1 LSRVLIV
8 DDNEVNLYL
17 LRTVLEGYGFEV
29 DEAGDGE
36 QALEAASLALPDLVI
51 SDLLMPVMDGYT
63 LLRRWRADARFR
75 RIPFIVYTATYSE
88 PQDRKLALE
97 LGADAYILKA
107 TEVDE
112 LIARVRE
119 TLASST
125 RREPERAGTAPADS
139 EVRLKEYN
147 EVLIHKLEAK
157 SLQLQQANLR
167 LRQLSQ
173 RLMAVQEAERAAIA
187 RELHDEIG
195 QALTAIKFNAQWL
208 ARRITGPESLKL
220 TDCIELADR
229 TLSQVRG
236 LALELRPPQL
246 DQLGLT
252 AALRDLTERMSASAG
267 LNAQFAA
274 DSLEVAP
281 GYAQATAAF
290 RVAQEA
296 LTNVVRHA
304 DAGEVAVEL
313 RRRGVELVVTV
324 TDNGRAFDLEEAL
337 TGAVKGRSMGLLG
350 MQERVK
356 LAGGWLK
363 IESQSGQGTRV
374 KAGFPVDVP
383 VERRE

>member
-17 LRTVLEGYGFEV
+17 LRTVLENFGFAV

-36 QALEAASLALPDLVI
+36 KALAVASRALPDLVI

-63 LLRRWRADARFR
+63 LLRHWRADPRFR
-75 RIPFIVYTATYSE
+75 HIPFIVYTATYSE
-88 PQDRKLALE
+88 PQDRKLALD
-97 LGADAYILKA
+97 LGADAYVLK
-107 TEVDE
+107 TTNMDE
-112 LIARVRE
+112 LMVHVRE
-119 TLASST
+119 TLASSP
-125 RREPERAGTAPADS
+125 RRELAPAAS
-139 EVRLKEYN
+139 APAAGESQLKEYS

-157 SLQLQQANLR
+157 SLQLQQANQR
-167 LRQLSQ
+167 LQQLSQ
-173 RLMAVQEAERAAIA
+173 RMMEVQEAERAAIA

-208 ARRITGPESLKL
+208 ARRTTGPGLQKL
-220 TDCIELADR
+220 ADCIALTDR

-236 LALELRPPQL
+236 MALELRPPQL

-267 LNAQFAA
+267 LDAQFAA
-274 DSLEVAP
+274 DALEVAP

-296 LTNVVRHA
+296 LTNVMRHA
-304 DAGEVAVEL
+304 GAGKVAVEL
-313 RRRGVELVVTV
+313 RRRGGELVVTV
-324 TDNGRAFDLEEAL
+324 ADDGRAFDLEAAL
-337 TGAVKGRSMGLLG
+337 AGSDKGSSIGLLG
-350 MQERVK
+350 MQERVN

-363 IESQSGQGTRV
+363 IESQPGQGTRV
-374 KAGFPVDVP
+374 SAGFPVDVP
-383 VERRE
+383 LERPA

>member
-17 LRTVLEGYGFEV
+17 LRTVLEGYGFDV
-29 DEAGDGE
+29 DEASDGE
-36 QALEAASLALPDLVI
+36 RALASASQSAPDLVI
-51 SDLLMPVMDGYT
+51 SDLLMSVMDGYT
-63 LLRRWRADARFR
+63 LLRRWRGDVRFR

-88 PQDRKLALE
+88 PQDRKLALD
-97 LGADAYILKA
+97 LGADAYILKT
-107 TEVDE
+107 TEMDE
-112 LIARVRE
+112 LMARVRE
-119 TLASST
+119 TLAMSP
-125 RREPERAGTAPADS
+125 RRHQEPEGGAPVDS
-139 EVRLKEYN
+139 DVQLKEYS
-147 EVLIHKLEAK
+147 EVLINKLEAK

-167 LRQLSQ
+167 LQQLSQ
-173 RLMAVQEAERAAIA
+173 RLMEVQEAERAAIA

-208 ARRITGPESLKL
+208 ARRITGPELQKL
-220 TDCIELADR
+220 ADCIALADR

-236 LALELRPPQL
+236 MALALRPPQL

-267 LNAQFAA
+267 LDVQFAA
-274 DSLEVAP
+274 DTLEVAP

-296 LTNVVRHA
+296 LTNVMRHA
-304 DAGEVAVEL
+304 GAGKVTVEL
-313 RRRGVELVVTV
+313 RRRGVELVITV
-324 TDNGRAFDLEEAL
+324 ADDGRSFDLEQAL
-337 TGAVKGRSMGLLG
+337 AGAVRGGSMGLLG
-350 MQERVK
+350 MQERVN

-363 IESQSGQGTRV
+363 IESRPGEGTRV
-374 KAGFPVDVP
+374 SAGFPVDVP

>member
-1 LSRVLIV
+1 VSRVLIV

-157 SLQLQQANLR
+157 SLELQQANLR

-252 AALRDLTERMSASAG
+252 AALRDLTERMSASAS
-267 LNAQFAA
+267 LQAQFAA

-304 DAGEVAVEL
+304 AADQVTVEL

-363 IESQSGQGTRV
+363 IESQPGQGTRV

>member
-1 LSRVLIV
+1 
-8 DDNEVNLYL
+8 
-17 LRTVLEGYGFEV
+17 
-29 DEAGDGE
+29 
-36 QALEAASLALPDLVI
+36 
-51 SDLLMPVMDGYT
+51 
-63 LLRRWRADARFR
+63 
-75 RIPFIVYTATYSE
+75 
-88 PQDRKLALE
+88 
-97 LGADAYILKA
+97 
-107 TEVDE
+107 
-112 LIARVRE
+112 
-119 TLASST
+119 
-125 RREPERAGTAPADS
+125 
-139 EVRLKEYN
+139 
-147 EVLIHKLEAK
+147 
-157 SLQLQQANLR
+157 
-167 LRQLSQ
+167 
-173 RLMAVQEAERAAIA
+173 
-187 RELHDEIG
+187 
-195 QALTAIKFNAQWL
+195 
-208 ARRITGPESLKL
+208 
-220 TDCIELADR
+220 
-229 TLSQVRG
+229 

-363 IESQSGQGTRV
+363 IESQPGQGTRV

>member
-363 IESQSGQGTRV
+363 IESQPGQGTRV